1 MDEALS
7 DQLDQLL
14 NAAPGERAG
23 LASTARSAL
32 ERLLGFVASDEILVT
47 IDGNELAPDMS
58 VAEPLRARLQAI
70 AAALG

>member
-1 MDEALS
+1 MS
-7 DQLDQLL
+7 TP
-14 NAAPGERAG
+14 AAK
-23 LASTARSAL
+23 TKN
-32 ERLLGFVASDEILVT
+32 IVT